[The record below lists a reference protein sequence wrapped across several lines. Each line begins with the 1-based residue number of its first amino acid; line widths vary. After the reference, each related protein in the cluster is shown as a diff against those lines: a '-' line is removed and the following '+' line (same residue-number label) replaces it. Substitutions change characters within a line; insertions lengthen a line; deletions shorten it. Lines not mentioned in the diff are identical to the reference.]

1 MLTKGKKGK
10 TQITNIKNEQ
20 ITTTNPMDIKRII
33 KEYYEQLDVHKYV
46 NMKEMDQLFERHSLP
61 KLTQEYIHDMN

>member
-1 MLTKGKKGK
+1 MN
-10 TQITNIKNEQ
+10 TQITNIRNERN
-20 ITTTNPMDIKRII
+20 ISTGHMAIKRII